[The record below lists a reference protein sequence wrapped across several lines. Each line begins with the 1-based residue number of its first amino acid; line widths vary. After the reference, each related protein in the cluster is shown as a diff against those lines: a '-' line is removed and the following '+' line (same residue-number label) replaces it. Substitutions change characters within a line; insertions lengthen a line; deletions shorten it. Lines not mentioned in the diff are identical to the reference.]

1 MTGDPLQAGRVFG
14 RTAGIFLLH
23 LLAASFGPAAF
34 ESLLWSVI
42 GQPRSLAVL
51 ESREWILSIGSAAA
65 IAYVLCKKW
74 PTASALWVWTVPAAV
89 LLFRV
94 VLYTTSPHPA
104 DATVLQ
110 HFLRPDCSQDVSQC
124 QDFLLATVLSIRAA
138 AYSVAAWAVLKFG
151 TVGKPAHNLNGP
163 TTKKR

>member
-1 MTGDPLQAGRVFG
+1 MTEDPLSAGMTFG
-14 RTAGIFLLH
+14 RSAGIFLLH
-23 LLAASFGPAAF
+23 LLAATFGPAAI

-42 GQPRSLAVL
+42 GQPHSFSAL
-51 ESREWILSIGSAAA
+51 EGREWFLSIGSAAA
-65 IAYVLCKKW
+65 IAYVVCKKW
-74 PTASALWVWTVPAAV
+74 PTASALWVWTVPVAV

-124 QDFLLATVLSIRAA
+124 QDFLLATVLSIRAV

-163 TTKKR
+163 ATKKR